1 MDRRMLKE
9 SAKQSVLE
17 ARGPVKRVTLILVL
31 SAAALMLAEWGL
43 GTLAER
49 SASGSHYLSQTLSA
63 QSRSYAAAM
72 LISLVFQFLL
82 VMLWAGY
89 CTFSLRLSRG
99 EDFTPGVLLDGFRVW
114 GRVVLLHLYT
124 ALLRALWAMA
134 FSLPVSYVLTALFLA
149 ETISEDQMLILL
161 MAYAGLVMFI
171 VSYRYRMAWR
181 VMLDDPEID
190 ENTKSC
196 IVSNCGF
203 SKDDLC
209 NIFRKCDGL
218 TAVTAMKKLSGA
230 DSAAAMRL
238 VDEFVKSGSNSD
250 EKYQSVCL
258 GIAQYYEEHHTPEDI
273 HAMQTAYI
281 PMLKQIYEQNQ
292 SPLVRDQAV
301 YAMARICDYELFTW
315 LIENENI
322 DDTLKISVIK
332 RNYRLMKDQVG
343 RAESEEDIR
352 AVIDAM
358 RILPMIEIADEMQNA
373 VDAGSLPASEE
384 LLLLIDES
392 RREGVHAIDKYEKWI
407 QPE

>member
-89 CTFSLRLSRG
+89 CAFSLRLSRG

-181 VMLDDPEID
+181 VMLDDPE
-190 ENTKSC
+190 KSIRQ
-196 IVSNCGF
+196 IVSEAKAINMTHRGQLFLMDLSFVPWALLCILTCG
-203 SKDDLC
+203 
-209 NIFRKCDGL
+209 
-218 TAVTAMKKLSGA
+218 V
-230 DSAAAMRL
+230 
-238 VDEFVKSGSNSD
+238 
-250 EKYQSVCL
+250 
-258 GIAQYYEEHHTPEDI
+258 
-273 HAMQTAYI
+273 
-281 PMLKQIYEQNQ
+281 
-292 SPLVRDQAV
+292 
-301 YAMARICDYELFTW
+301 
-315 LIENENI
+315 
-322 DDTLKISVIK
+322 
-332 RNYRLMKDQVG
+332 
-343 RAESEEDIR
+343 
-352 AVIDAM
+352 
-358 RILPMIEIADEMQNA
+358 
-373 VDAGSLPASEE
+373 
-384 LLLLIDES
+384 LLIWKLPYMVCTYANAYRYMLEDYGVRQQRMEQLLAEQ
-392 RREGVHAIDKYEKWI
+392 RERFGENRFL
-407 QPE
+407 